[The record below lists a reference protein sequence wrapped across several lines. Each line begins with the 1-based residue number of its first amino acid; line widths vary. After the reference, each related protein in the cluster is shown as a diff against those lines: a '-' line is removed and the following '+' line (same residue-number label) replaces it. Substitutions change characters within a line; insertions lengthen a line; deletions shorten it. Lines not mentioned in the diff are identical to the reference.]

1 LNKLDLFIVALLLFG
16 AYRGYKNGFLM
27 GLISLIAIVLGIF
40 GGFKLMGEGM
50 VYLQR
55 EFNADKSVLPY
66 LSFLLIFVLI
76 VLAVNLVGKI
86 IKSSINKTILGTLD
100 EAMGAILG
108 VFKWLFMLSVVLWIL
123 DSLEINPGSEWT
135 EGSVLYPYTALFAT
149 ELASWVSEVLPFFKE
164 TFKQF

>member
-1 LNKLDLFIVALLLFG
+1 MNKLDIFIIVILLFA

-27 GLISLIAIVLGIF
+27 GLISLVAIVLGIL

-50 VYLQR
+50 LFLQK

-66 LSFLLIFVLI
+66 LSFLVIFVLI
-76 VLAVNLVGKI
+76 VVVVTIAGKI
-86 IKSSINKTILGTLD
+86 IKGSINKTILGTLD

-108 VFKWLFMLSVVLWIL
+108 AFKWLFMLSVLLWIL
-123 DSLEINPGSEWT
+123 DSLELSPGTEWT
-135 EGSVLYPYTALFAT
+135 SDSFLYPYVVMFAT
-149 ELASWVSEVLPFFKE
+149 ELAGWVSVLLPFFKE